1 MGRIFP
7 RAEGDTFPAGHMVA
21 HLARS
26 SLVVARLENSRVS
39 GASGGGD
46 VWQAVCSRGVVA
58 GRRASLGLAM
68 WAVARLKTF
77 FFKIT
82 YLFL

>member
-1 MGRIFP
+1 M
-7 RAEGDTFPAGHMVA
+7 
-21 HLARS
+21 
-26 SLVVARLENSRVS
+26 
-39 GASGGGD
+39 
-46 VWQAVCSRGVVA
+46 WQAVCSRGVVA

-68 WAVARLKTF
+68 WAVVHLKTF